1 MINYYHILGI
11 PRQASSQEIKAAYRR
26 LAVRYHPDKNP
37 ESSYAEDRFKE
48 ISHAYQVLKD
58 PAKKAKH
65 DLMLAYEE
73 LQAQTGTTRP
83 APAQEPYRTAYGSR
97 QAQEYARRYR
107 QRPPQSWHYPR
118 QPSGLPRRYNALATA
133 WAFGIVFAF
142 AVLVVGLSSYRAYQ
156 EEQQIIEQT
165 ELAESIYQ
173 KAATFYEQKNYR
185 YALQLLKTIDE
196 QYKIPYNAGRLKH
209 EVLKKVEEEA
219 SLLFEKEDYQQA
231 ATYYQLLVEHQPE
244 YNPFVYARLVSSYEM
259 IPDYVRAIYT
269 YERVIQAEPLTIEA
283 RNRLAAIL
291 FDMEKYEQALK
302 YYRQASDIVV
312 QEYVNLYGH
321 AYPLAVNPAKT
332 PESHYQL
339 HCGLGQTYSSL
350 GMHRQAESA
359 FKWAIF
365 LRPEKPEAHY
375 LQGLNYREAGQQGK
389 ACEAWKTAA
398 RHGFKPA
405 AEQLKSFCG

>member
-11 PRQASSQEIKAAYRR
+11 SRQASSQEIKAAYRR
-26 LAVRYHPDKNP
+26 LALRYHPDKNP
-37 ESSYAEDRFKE
+37 GSSYAEDRFKE

-73 LQAQTGTTRP
+73 LQAQAGTGRP
-83 APAQEPYRTAYGSR
+83 APAQEPYRAYNAR
-97 QAQEYARRYR
+97 QEQEYARRTG
-107 QRPPQSWHYPR
+107 QRPPRSWHYSR
-118 QPSGLPRRYNALATA
+118 QPSQPFKRINTLATA

-209 EVLKKVEEEA
+209 AVLKDVEEEA
-219 SLLFEKEDYQQA
+219 SLLFEKEEYQQA

-259 IPDYVRAIYT
+259 IPDYVRAMYT

-350 GMHRQAESA
+350 GMFRQADSA

-375 LQGLNYREAGQQGK
+375 LQGLNYREAGQQDK
-389 ACEAWKTAA
+389 ACEAMKKAA
-398 RHGFKPA
+398 RQGFKPA
-405 AEQLKSFCG
+405 VQQLKMACS